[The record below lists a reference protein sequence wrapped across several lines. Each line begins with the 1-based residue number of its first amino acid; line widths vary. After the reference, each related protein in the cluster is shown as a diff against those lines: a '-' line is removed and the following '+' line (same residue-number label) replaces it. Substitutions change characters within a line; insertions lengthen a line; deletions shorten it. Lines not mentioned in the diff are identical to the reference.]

1 LRTHL
6 RTDRVFDTNLWMQ
19 LDSQFHLACTDE
31 RRRHPRDEAS
41 LGRVPLPWHRDDRH
55 QSRQE
60 DVPHVP
66 SEAVRPGPARRVHAD
81 DGLRSGGRQ
90 EIQIRISQVRRGI
103 FALAIKTRQS
113 KKEICNF
120 SSSWVVAGK
129 ADPVSPPRIHVHP
142 DSPATGAQWMKQT
155 VSFDKLKLTNNQL
168 DDNGHVSNTKMAPGG
183 EVT

>member
-19 LDSQFHLACTDE
+19 LDSQFHLACPDE

-90 EIQIRISQVRRGI
+90 EIQIRISQVRRV
-103 FALAIKTRQS
+103 
-113 KKEICNF
+113 
-120 SSSWVVAGK
+120 W
-129 ADPVSPPRIHVHP
+129 
-142 DSPATGAQWMKQT
+142 
-155 VSFDKLKLTNNQL
+155 
-168 DDNGHVSNTKMAPGG
+168 
-183 EVT
+183 